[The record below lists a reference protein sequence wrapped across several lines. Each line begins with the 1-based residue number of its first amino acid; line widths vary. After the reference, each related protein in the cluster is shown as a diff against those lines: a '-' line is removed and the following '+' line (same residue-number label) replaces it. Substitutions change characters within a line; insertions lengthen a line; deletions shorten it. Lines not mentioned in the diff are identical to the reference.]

1 MKFMHH
7 VCMSVYAIYH
17 PNQMA
22 LTNFQNPC
30 CGLKLWVYARAGI
43 LKLHNAA
50 MPEREKPL
58 KQLKFVGVRIG
69 SLMARGRGLRKD
81 HF

>member
-1 MKFMHH
+1 
-7 VCMSVYAIYH
+7 
-17 PNQMA
+17 MA

-58 KQLKFVGVRIG
+58 KQQKFVGTRTTG
-69 SLMARGRGLRKD
+69 STMARGRGLRKENRD
-81 HF
+81 AVSL